1 MADAASFRT
10 YLRDVIGVT
19 DPRQRREAV
28 QEQGLDTISDF
39 LEFDKDGI
47 ETLCSSVRKPGG
59 TIPNPNANVV
69 GAPATI
75 PNPGYSISA
84 ISEKR
89 LIAAA
94 YTANLYDM
102 IGRAITAETMSRSR
116 LKAFDKHR
124 VLIKEHEDP
133 EKMPMVSKT
142 FGIVKAMDLVPSHL
156 RDRLGVR
163 KVPLTYVIRDTVA
176 TGNAPLPEA
185 ASNTSADFDNITDEL
200 IEFTPHSGEGYSE
213 DNAKVFQILQDM
225 VSGTSFES
233 SIKSHQRER
242 DGRAAYLAL
251 VQHNLGSS
259 KWDKILEDAET
270 YVLRRE
276 WNGRNHRFTLRSHI
290 NKQREA
296 NNEFQRASQHV
307 EYAVPNEHT
316 MVGRLIKSI
325 TTKEPAIVSAITHIQ
340 GSPTLR
346 SDFEAAADFLLLT
359 APSNTNNNSN
369 QRVSAVRGEGRGNNN
384 SNANSDVQ
392 KGPNTGVELRYYTKK
407 EYSKLSHEQRKELA
421 TLRGKGGN
429 ANGNNSVSVSA
440 LKQQFQDDIKD
451 LETRLIAAISTS
463 NEANKNTP
471 STRQPLQNPLNQRE
485 SS

>member
-1 MADAASFRT
+1 MADAARFRT

-19 DPRQRREAV
+19 DPRERREAV
-28 QEQGLDTISDF
+28 QEQGLETITNF

-47 ETLCSSVRKPGG
+47 ETLCASVRKPGG
-59 TIPNPNANVV
+59 TIVNPNANVA

-75 PNPGYSISA
+75 PNPGYSIPA

-102 IGRAITAETMSRSR
+102 IGRDITVNTMSRSR
-116 LKAFDKHR
+116 LEAFEKHHA
-124 VLIKEHEDP
+124 LIKEHEDP
-133 EKMPMVSKT
+133 EKLPMVSRT

-163 KVPLTYVIRDTVA
+163 KVPLAYVIRSTVA

-185 ASNTSADFDNITDEL
+185 ESNTSNGFDNITDEL
-200 IEFTPHSGEGYSE
+200 IEYTPHNGEGYAE

-233 SIKSHQRER
+233 SIKSHQRKR
-242 DGRAAYLAL
+242 DGRAAYFAL

-259 KWDKILEDAET
+259 KWDKIIEEAET

-290 NKQREA
+290 NKHRETH
-296 NNEFQRASQHV
+296 NEMVRAKQHV
-307 EYAVPNEHT
+307 EYEEPNEHT
-316 MVGRLIKSI
+316 RVGRLIKSI
-325 TTKEPAIVSAITHIQ
+325 TSRDPAIVSALIHIQ

-346 SDFEAAADFLLLT
+346 EDFEEAADFLLLT
-359 APSNTNNNSN
+359 APSNTSNNNN
-369 QRVSAVRGEGRGNNN
+369 HRMSAVRGDGGDNGN
-384 SNANSDVQ
+384 SNGVKKS
-392 KGPNTGVELRYYTKK
+392 PNTGVELRYYTKK

-421 TLRGKGGN
+421 PLRENKGSDNDKDNN
-429 ANGNNSVSVSA
+429 AMSVSA

-451 LETRLIAAISTS
+451 LEARLIAAISTANEPS
-463 NEANKNTP
+463 NNAS
-471 STRQPLQNPLNQRE
+471 STRQPLQNPLNQRG
-485 SS
+485 SA